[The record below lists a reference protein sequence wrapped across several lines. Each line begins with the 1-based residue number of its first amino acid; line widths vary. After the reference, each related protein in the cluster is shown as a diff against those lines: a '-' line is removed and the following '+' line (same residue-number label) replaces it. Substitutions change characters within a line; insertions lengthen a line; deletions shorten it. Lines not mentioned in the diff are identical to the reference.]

1 MWLLSQTEAIG
12 DQMRAAGLELDP
24 KTLGDLNRA
33 PLNAIVS
40 LGGCSA
46 ALLSDQGLIATN
58 HHCVYGSIRYNSSP
72 EHNYCAMART
82 NIIPKSHDHPKNL
95 MVSVMVSDHHT
106 RAFLWYIKIFAKPNP
121 SRRGHQAAFPRHP
134 RTRRKWLFCAVFC
147 GITIPV
153 GSVKSHSILPSD
165 GTTPVASMEIPS
177 GRCRLSRSKR
187 PRVATRRT
195 SSVTATGSTC
205 T

>member
-46 ALLSDQGLIATN
+46 ALLSGQGLIATN

-121 SRRGHQAAFPRHP
+121 SRRGHHLSPRCEDRRKSSKPPLRRTLGAAN
-134 RTRRKWLFCAVFC
+134 RTRL
-147 GITIPV
+147 
-153 GSVKSHSILPSD
+153 LPAD
-165 GTTPVASMEIPS
+165 RRHHHGYPAPRFHRD
-177 GRCRLSRSKR
+177 RC
-187 PRVATRRT
+187 
-195 SSVTATGSTC
+195 
-205 T
+205 